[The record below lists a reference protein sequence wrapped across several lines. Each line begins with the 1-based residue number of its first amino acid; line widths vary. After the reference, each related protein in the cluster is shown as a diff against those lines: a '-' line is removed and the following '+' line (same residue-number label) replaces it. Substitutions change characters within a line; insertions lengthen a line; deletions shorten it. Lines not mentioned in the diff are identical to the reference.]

1 MKGLTI
7 SIDTGGTFTDVVVA
21 DENKNFTIGKALTS
35 HDRVFLGVHKALA
48 SVAKKLDTSVANLLR
63 KTQLVIYGTTHATN
77 AIVTQRTAKTAF
89 LTTAGFPDILVMRE
103 GGKFDPHDFSREFP
117 RPYISRRNTFE
128 IDERVTSTG
137 LVYKSL
143 ERSQVNDVIHKLR
156 EGSFEACAICLI
168 WSTVNNVHEKQLGEW
183 LGDALP
189 DLAITLSHQLN
200 PILREYRRA
209 SSTAIDASVKPAM
222 QKHLLDLQDDFRK
235 KGFEG
240 QLLVSSSNGGCMDV
254 EAASKRPIHT
264 VRSGP
269 AMAPVAG
276 KACAE
281 LERCKGPIV
290 VVDTGGTTFDV
301 SLIVDGDIS
310 ITTETWIGERFTG
323 HMLGLPAVDARS
335 VGSGGGSIAWIDDGG
350 LLRIGPQSAGARPG
364 PACYGTGGDLPTVTD
379 AAVVLGYIDPNY
391 FLAGEM
397 KLDRGAALKA
407 VGGLANQL
415 KVSVS
420 EAAFSIL
427 TVSNESMINAIK
439 DMTVREGVDPTE
451 AVIVAGGGAA
461 GLGII
466 TIAKELGCKTVII
479 PRSAS
484 VLSASGMQYSDIQY
498 EHATMLPM
506 RSSKFSHARVN
517 QALDT
522 LDLELTD
529 FSDRLS
535 SKGFSSASISYRVD
549 AKYAAQVWD
558 IPIKLPFQ
566 RFQSSESVDEL
577 VELFHANHQRV
588 FNITDRSSSVEF
600 TNWIGTVTVEIP
612 KTETRIRK
620 TDVKSENFQRPA
632 YFDPNE
638 TLNTQ
643 VLRGENFSVGTN
655 IRGPAIIEEPTTTIV
670 LPPKA
675 SLTLSESANY
685 VVQFSSS

>member
-1 MKGLTI
+1 
-7 SIDTGGTFTDVVVA
+7 
-21 DENKNFTIGKALTS
+21 
-35 HDRVFLGVHKALA
+35 
-48 SVAKKLDTSVANLLR
+48 
-63 KTQLVIYGTTHATN
+63 
-77 AIVTQRTAKTAF
+77 
-89 LTTAGFPDILVMRE
+89 
-103 GGKFDPHDFSREFP
+103 
-117 RPYISRRNTFE
+117 
-128 IDERVTSTG
+128 
-137 LVYKSL
+137 
-143 ERSQVNDVIHKLR
+143 
-156 EGSFEACAICLI
+156 
-168 WSTVNNVHEKQLGEW
+168 
-183 LGDALP
+183 
-189 DLAITLSHQLN
+189 
-200 PILREYRRA
+200 
-209 SSTAIDASVKPAM
+209 
-222 QKHLLDLQDDFRK
+222 
-235 KGFEG
+235 
-240 QLLVSSSNGGCMDV
+240 
-254 EAASKRPIHT
+254 
-264 VRSGP
+264 
-269 AMAPVAG
+269 
-276 KACAE
+276 

-600 TNWIGTVTVEIP
+600 TNWIGTVTVKIP